1 MSDNEVIRLYL
12 KTQESAYFSILYK
25 KYAGRVYA
33 KCLSILKD
41 EAMASDALQD
51 IFMKILLNVGTFGE
65 KSSFSTWI
73 YSITYNYCIDQVR
86 RKKKEQNLFSE
97 DIENIRDVVEEDVP
111 DEYLLELD
119 VKKLRV
125 VLDKL
130 STDDK
135 TVLLMK
141 YQDDMSIKEIA
152 DTFDKTESAI
162 KMKIKRAK
170 YKAKELCSQLF
181 KEDTL

>member
-1 MSDNEVIRLYL
+1 MWEPLEKVFLLHLDLFDYL
-12 KTQESAYFSILYK
+12 Q
-25 KYAGRVYA
+25 
-33 KCLSILKD
+33 
-41 EAMASDALQD
+41 
-51 IFMKILLNVGTFGE
+51 LLHRPGTKE
-65 KSSFSTWI
+65 
-73 YSITYNYCIDQVR
+73 
-86 RKKKEQNLFSE
+86 KKEQNLFSE

-125 VLDKL
+125 VLATIIE
-130 STDDK
+130 TDDK